1 MEDYLKAKKDFKRDF
16 IIFLILT
23 GVMIIVATLTTGN
36 LFLSIYNESRIFIE
50 KIYTIAVEIFVAMFI
65 GVMLASMFSGW
76 ILSFRFV
83 WRKIGGLSILL
94 AIIVY
99 AIGAAYGW
107 LITAIYFIIGFS
119 KIRKLGKALGV
130 IVEKQKQKH

>member
-16 IIFLILT
+16 IIFLVLSGIMT
-23 GVMIIVATLTTGN
+23 VAVTLITGN
-36 LFLSIYNESRIFIE
+36 LFFSIYNETKIFIE
-50 KIYTIAVEIFVAMFI
+50 KIYAIALEMFVVLFG

-107 LITAIYFIIGFS
+107 LITAIYFIIGFFR
-119 KIRKLGKALGV
+119 IRKLGKVLGV
-130 IVEKQKQKH
+130 IVEKQKH

>member
-1 MEDYLKAKKDFKRDF
+1 MSNK
-16 IIFLILT
+16 I
-23 GVMIIVATLTTGN
+23 
-36 LFLSIYNESRIFIE
+36 IE
-50 KIYTIAVEIFVAMFI
+50 KIYAIVVEMFVALFG

-107 LITAIYFIIGFS
+107 LITAIYFIIGFFR
-119 KIRKLGKALGV
+119 IRKLGKVLGV
-130 IVEKQKQKH
+130 IVEKQKH